1 MKKIRCLIPALAL
14 VLLLGGCGGKETL
27 YDPYEGMVQ
36 VESGFGTQMWVKEY
50 EDVPVSTFA
59 PEDFSENGGRV
70 VYTGSGHSAAAG
82 IDVSEHQGAID
93 WDAVAAD
100 GIDFAV
106 IRAGYRGYSEGGLF
120 LDNYFFDNMDGALRN
135 GLDIGVYFFSQATT
149 PQEAEEE
156 ARFLIGYL
164 DMYMPEVYTLP
175 IFYDWESIVS
185 DEART
190 DGMTGEQITAC
201 AVAFCQAVEAAG
213 YTPGVYA
220 YRNLA
225 YYSYDLSAIAGYPL
239 WMGALGDWPDFYYR
253 HDIWQYSA
261 TGRVDGIDGEVD
273 LNLWL
278 REGTEAVPA
287 AAEETDAQSGSAG
300 ELWVYPE
307 K

>member
-1 MKKIRCLIPALAL
+1 MKRIKRILPAL
-14 VLLLGGCGGKETL
+14 VLALLLCGCGPKETL
-27 YDPYEGMVQ
+27 CDPYEGMVQ
-36 VESGFGTQMWVKEY
+36 VESGLGTKMWVKDY
-50 EDVPVSTFA
+50 EDVPVSAFA
-59 PEDFSENGGRV
+59 PGDFSESGGRV
-70 VYTGSGHSAAAG
+70 GYTGGSYRAETG

-93 WDAVAAD
+93 WEAVAGD
-100 GIDFAV
+100 GIGFAV

-120 LDNYFFDNMDGALRN
+120 TDNTFFENMDGAMEN

-156 ARFLIGYL
+156 AGYL
-164 DMYMPEVYTLP
+164 LELLDRYAPETFALP
-175 IFYDWESIVS
+175 VFYDWETIVG

-201 AVAFCQAVEAAG
+201 AVAFCEAVRAAG

-225 YYSYDLSAIAGYPL
+225 YYSYDLSAIAGYAL

-253 HDIWQYSA
+253 HDVWQYSA

-278 REGTEAVPA
+278 TGLPGAVEAVN
-287 AAEETDAQSGSAG
+287 EE
-300 ELWVYPE
+300 
-307 K
+307 